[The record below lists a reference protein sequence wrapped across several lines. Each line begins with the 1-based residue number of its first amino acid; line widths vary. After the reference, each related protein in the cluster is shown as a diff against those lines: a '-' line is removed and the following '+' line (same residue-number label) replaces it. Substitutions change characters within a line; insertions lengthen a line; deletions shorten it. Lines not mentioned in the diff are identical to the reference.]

1 MRSLKGILVVTAVML
16 LATGA
21 FAEITSEGQ
30 GTANQ
35 PPNWVNQTT
44 LYNQTANWSL
54 GLSSVQNFEA
64 AYDVYDAEGADDF
77 VVTWADGWN
86 IEQVG
91 AIAGY
96 WGATPGGPAASI
108 NLALY
113 SDGSGLPG
121 SAICTYMNNPYTDD
135 GAGNF
140 LMDFSGSPC
149 YLPAGTYW
157 VSLQGNLDF
166 AVGGQFGWGTETVQT
181 GAEGVWQNPGD
192 GFGNGCTSWT
202 PRSGCGYLELDYSFL
217 LNGTESVG
225 PTPTPPPPSGAAVP
239 VPAMS
244 NFGMVAMILLVCCH
258 PRDVASQ
265 LTTF

>member
-1 MRSLKGILVVTAVML
+1 MRSLKGIVVVTAVML
-16 LATGA
+16 LAAGA
-21 FAEITSEGQ
+21 TADMTTEGQ
-30 GTANQ
+30 LAGVHQ

-44 LYNQTANWSL
+44 LYNQTANWGL
-54 GLSSVQNFEA
+54 GLSSTQNFEA

-86 IEQVG
+86 IEQIG

-96 WGATPGGPAASI
+96 WGGTGPAASI

-113 SDGSGLPG
+113 SDGSGMPG

-135 GAGNF
+135 GANNF
-140 LMDFSGSPC
+140 LMDVSGSPC

-202 PRSGCGYLELDYSFL
+202 PRSGCGYTELDYSFL
-217 LNGTESVG
+217 LNGTEAVG
-225 PTPTPPPPSGAAVP
+225 PTPTPPPPAGAAVP

-244 NFGMVAMILLVCCH
+244 NFGMVAMILLVIG
-258 PRDVASQ
+258 VAILVMWRRS
-265 LTTF
+265 